1 MLSACKGRMTVMNAV
16 ETYREDLKRDAN
28 RLVDELIDTGGV
40 TDFSAASRQ
49 ATAHAMAEAA
59 HTTNRISDRLGAF
72 YSLNRVAELLGG
84 VSRQAV
90 SERARSHRLLRVTTS
105 DGVMVFPAFQFAHSR
120 VRSNLIPLFEVLLG
134 SGADPWTVAY
144 WLTSPLDSFN
154 GRTALEVV
162 DSGTVAQRRLTNLAR
177 NDAAAWQ
184 A

>member
-1 MLSACKGRMTVMNAV
+1 
-16 ETYREDLKRDAN
+16 
-28 RLVDELIDTGGV
+28 
-40 TDFSAASRQ
+40 
-49 ATAHAMAEAA
+49 MAEAA
-59 HTTNRISDRLGAF
+59 HTMNRISDRLGAF

-84 VSRQAV
+84 VGRKAV

-120 VRSNLIPLFEVLLG
+120 VRSNLIPLLEVLLG

-162 DSGTVAQRRLTNLAR
+162 DFGTDAQRRLINLAR
-177 NDAAAWQ
+177 RDAAAWKE
-184 A
+184 